1 MSKEIVALSPE
12 DKRLIVE
19 VAGAMTA
26 YEDDIARKWDDLFV
40 KARNGL
46 KDSDRAIR
54 DFKEA
59 VWLLLTSLADGD
71 FDAYFN
77 RIDEKGAVFANT
89 KERYENLILS
99 FHLYED
105 ASFPYLQ
112 EHFPGKIDQVR
123 STLDHLYHNVIAIL
137 ARAYFRELERDR
149 EKFINLLAHDL
160 KSPLTTIVGFASL
173 LIESD
178 EGKLPREKKLTYLN
192 VIKNSGERMRQLIDN
207 ALSYGMLKSG
217 KLTLRLSDV
226 NVIASVKEAVT
237 FVLSEAEKGGLSI
250 SINGHDL
257 SGWDNVKPLDLVADK
272 DLLLRAVLNYVSNAA
287 KYARSTI
294 SILIQERDPD
304 IMISVHDD
312 GPGIPAEQISLIFED
327 YYMAPGGKLGTG
339 LGLPSVRM
347 IASLHDGK
355 AWVESEHGEGST
367 FYLRLPKREG
377 ATT

>member
-1 MSKEIVALSPE
+1 MSKEIVALNPE
-12 DKRLIVE
+12 EKRLVVE
-19 VAGAMTA
+19 IAAAMTS
-26 YEDDIARKWDDLFV
+26 YEDEIAKKWDDLFV

-59 VWLLLTSLADGD
+59 VWLLLTSLSDGD
-71 FDAYFN
+71 FNAYYT
-77 RIDEKGAVFANT
+77 RIDERGADFANT

-112 EHFPGKIDQVR
+112 EHFPDKTDQVR

-137 ARAYFRELERDR
+137 ARAYFREMDKER

-178 EGKLPREKKLTYLN
+178 EGKLPREKKLAYLN

-207 ALSYGMLKSG
+207 ALSYGRLKSG

-226 NVIASVKEAVT
+226 NLIAAVKEAVT

-257 SGWDNVKPLDLVADK
+257 SGWDNIKPLNLVADK
-272 DLLLRAVLNYVSNAA
+272 DLLLRAVLNYVSNAV
-287 KYARSTI
+287 KYARSSI
-294 SILIQERDPD
+294 SILIQERDLD

-327 YYMAPGGKLGTG
+327 YYMAPGGKPGTG

-355 AWVESEHGEGST
+355 AWVESDHGKGST

-377 ATT
+377 ATI

>member
-12 DKRLIVE
+12 DRRLIVE
-19 VAGAMTA
+19 VAGAMAA
-26 YEDDIARKWDDLFV
+26 YEDEIAKKWDDLFV

-105 ASFPYLQ
+105 ASFSYLQ
-112 EHFPGKIDQVR
+112 GHFPEKIDQIR

-178 EGKLPREKKLTYLN
+178 DGKLPREKKLTFLN

-207 ALSYGMLKSG
+207 ALSYGRLKSG
-217 KLTLRLSDV
+217 KLALRLSDV
-226 NVIASVKEAVT
+226 NVIAAVKEAVS
-237 FVLSEAEKGGLSI
+237 FVLSEAEKAGLSI

-257 SGWDNVKPLDLVADK
+257 SNWDNIKPLNLVADK
-272 DLLLRAVLNYVSNAA
+272 DLLLRAVLNYVSNAV
-287 KYARSTI
+287 KYARSSI

-312 GPGIPAEQISLIFED
+312 GPGITAEQISLIFED
-327 YYMAPGGKLGTG
+327 YYMAPGGKPGTG

-377 ATT
+377 ATI